1 MRKSL
6 FLTMAATLTAALSM
20 TSCSNDVEELAP
32 AAAKKQLTVTLT
44 LPGDDAGTRATF
56 EANMDGSTFI
66 GLKSKWEADDEI
78 SVVMFDSDGSI
89 DPDKVATF
97 KQSGTLGND
106 GKTATFAGDA
116 LEAWGEIADG
126 TYFSFAYPKL
136 NTGDYYR
143 DWSKQKGTLE
153 SLPKYDD
160 LWFLTK
166 YKDGKFELQ
175 DNGGWSPRSNFFLR
189 FPKGMAIETE
199 FNGNII
205 LKFSCSDD
213 IIVSKLPYEV
223 YHPSDFIYATLDNP
237 IEVGP
242 VGVTDGTL
250 SEDVYVALESLYAQ
264 GVTSLDIAITAEN
277 GSWSKK
283 YQLNY
288 EAGLEMAQIYTI
300 TNGSSNLTLKEYLK
314 VGMLMNSDGT
324 FSTTLEEGK
333 TPIGIIAYLGRD
345 YTEDVTVGGGH
356 GLVMALKNAAS
367 DVIWSTKTD
376 GQAYSKNNYVTELK
390 DLTREDGWSGH
401 NATIAL
407 ATETDAETVYPAAY
421 KAYNYSPTAPETTTG
436 WFLPSAQQ
444 WVKMMTGLGG
454 LAESDLKCFS
464 WFDNEHTAADKWEVA
479 LETAGSGNYDSMTS
493 SSLWYWSSSE
503 YTLNTAIKVHIDAT
517 NTGNEYGFLVYRDFK
532 NTTRT
537 GSRVRACLAF

>member
-6 FLTMAATLTAALSM
+6 LLTMAAALTAALSM

-44 LPGDDAGTRATF
+44 LPGNDAGTRATF
-56 EANMDGSTFI
+56 EANMDGSTFN

-78 SVVMFDSDGSI
+78 SVVMFNSDGSI

-175 DNGGWSPRSNFFLR
+175 DNDGWSPRSNFFLR

-356 GLVMALKNAAS
+356 GLVMALKNAYANEY
-367 DVIWSTKTD
+367 WSNKLNERAYD
-376 GQAYSKNNYVTELK
+376 GNDYVTKLD
-390 DLTREDGWSGH
+390 DLTRTTGWSGY
-401 NATIAL
+401 NATISM
-407 ATETDAETVYPAAY
+407 AAVMDGENPVHIS
-421 KAYNYSPTAPETTTG
+421 AYYARHYSATAPEGTTG

-444 WVKMMTGLGG
+444 WVKMITGLGG
-454 LAESDLKCFS
+454 LAKSDLAWDT
-464 WFDNEHTAADKWEVA
+464 WFDSYHSASTKWEAA
-479 LETAGSGNYDSMTS
+479 LKQAGEGNYDSFTDEE
-493 SSLWYWSSSE
+493 LWYWTSSE
-503 YTLNTAIKVHIDAT
+503 TSEDRAVTVVVNNDSSWGLNV
-517 NTGNEYGFLVYRDFK
+517 YGCRKDDYP
-532 NTTRT
+532 RT
-537 GSRVRACLAF
+537 RVRAVLAF